1 MFRLFLHIFCFTL
14 ELLHF
19 FLLVC
24 FTLFFLR
31 HLLHVL
37 IYSLL
42 FLATYIYFINIDIC
56 YTIIIE
62 DNPRTSFLVFGPRH
76 VSLI

>member
-1 MFRLFLHIFCFTL
+1 MFRLFLHIFCFAF
-14 ELLHF
+14 ELLHL

-24 FTLFFLR
+24 FTLFFPR

-42 FLATYIYFINIDIC
+42 FLATYIYFINIDIY

-62 DNPRTSFLVFGPRH
+62 DNPRTSFLVFSPRH
-76 VSLI
+76 VSLA